1 MLSVKL
7 LRLSKNIIMKC
18 PVGTTCIK
26 PSVYEN
32 YTAGP
37 QNVTSFIMNDIRPQ
51 IVYSGSRSMKL
62 LNF

>member
-1 MLSVKL
+1 
-7 LRLSKNIIMKC
+7 MKC

-32 YTAGP
+32 YTAEP
-37 QNVTSFIMNDIRPQ
+37 QNATSFIMNDIRPQ
-51 IVYSGSRSMKL
+51 IVYSGSRLVKL

>member
-1 MLSVKL
+1 
-7 LRLSKNIIMKC
+7 MKY

-51 IVYSGSRSMKL
+51 IVYSGSRLVKL